1 LYAYFICRIIEPF
14 SKVQGD
20 FVAGKLNLSKTEVEV
35 EVTCVQS
42 AIGIILKTISAGGTG
57 FDGSGLWGDTRA
69 GQICSVSDCR
79 HVIDWIIIIN
89 ALAVS

>member
-1 LYAYFICRIIEPF
+1 M
-14 SKVQGD
+14 
-20 FVAGKLNLSKTEVEV
+20 AGKLNLSKTEVEV

-69 GQICSVSDCR
+69 GQICSVGLSTCHRLDYYHKCSGR
-79 HVIDWIIIIN
+79 FLMIKYPIIHPC
-89 ALAVS
+89 